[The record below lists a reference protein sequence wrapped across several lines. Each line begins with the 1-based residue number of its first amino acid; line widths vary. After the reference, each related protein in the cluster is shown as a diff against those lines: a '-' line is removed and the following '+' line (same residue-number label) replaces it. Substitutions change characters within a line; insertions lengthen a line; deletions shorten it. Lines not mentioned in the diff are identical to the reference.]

1 VAAPWQKHT
10 RRGWRLDKPA
20 RAEKIDAVIALAMAV
35 ERAVA
40 KPGAVEVLGFL

>member
-1 VAAPWQKHT
+1 V
-10 RRGWRLDKPA
+10 RSYLVSRGGRIDK
-20 RAEKIDAVIALAMAV
+20 AERSEKVDAVIALAMAV